1 MYTCPKCGREIS
13 NKGGFTKHLKS
24 CKGKRFCAN
33 PDCDIELKPT
43 QNKYCSSRCA
53 ALVNSPG
60 RNHSTTTRQKI
71 SLSLGGDGKVGLL
84 GEITCL
90 ACGEP
95 IRRPKKFCN
104 HTCQQKYYHDQRV
117 EKWLKGELDGSSK
130 GGHAGYVRRYLF
142 EKYNNKCAECG
153 WGEINPYTKS
163 IPLEVEH
170 IDGRAYNNRP
180 FNVTLLCPN
189 CHSLTKTYKGA
200 NRGNGKRSY
209 MKKYYIRNENGKVIR
224 GS

>member
-1 MYTCPKCGREIS
+1 MYTCPKCGREIP
-13 NKGGFTKHLKS
+13 NKGGFIKHLKF

-33 PDCDIELKPT
+33 PNCDVELKPI
-43 QNKYCSSRCA
+43 QKIYCSSRCA

-60 RNHSTTTRQKI
+60 RNHLITTRQKI
-71 SLSLGGDGKVGLL
+71 SLSLGGDGKL
-84 GEITCL
+84 GPLRKTICP
-90 ACGEP
+90 ACGKP
-95 IRRPKKFCN
+95 VGHPKKFCN
-104 HTCQQKYYHDQRV
+104 HTCQQKYYHDQKV

-130 GGHAGYVRRYLF
+130 SGHASYVKRYLL
-142 EKYNNKCAECG
+142 EKYNNKCSKCG
-153 WGEINPYTKS
+153 WGEVNPYTKN

-170 IDGRAYNNRP
+170 IDGHSNNSRP

-209 MKKYYIRNENGKVIR
+209 MKKYYIRDEKDKVIS
-224 GS
+224 GN